1 MKSIKLN
8 MDNIDDKVVDK
19 INNKVR
25 VILVDDNNNVV
36 VTKYA
41 DIFML
46 PGGKINK
53 GESLEKG
60 LVREVKEELGIDL
73 SSDNFIPF
81 IEISTFIEDYPVV
94 GNSKKENRI
103 NNTTY
108 YLVRTNKKYN
118 KDNISLSDREKEN
131 GFEVRTLNIIELLK
145 LIISYHSDNERYVY
159 FKYELLHVID
169 ELNKYLNKEKAVRY
183 NKYINSY
190 KNSDKSVDM
199 HIHSM
204 YSDGEL
210 SPDELVELA
219 FNYNIGTMAITDHD
233 TINGIKNLNRN
244 SSLIFDSGINVIDG
258 IELSAKVDKGIMHI
272 LGYGIDKD
280 NDLLNRRL
288 NKIRDINVNTVLSII
303 EILKND
309 YNIYFSYDDLR
320 NLINSNHNLGRPDV
334 ARLLMKN
341 GYVKTVPEAFDRYLI
356 SAREKLG
363 KRLKGLPYEEC
374 IDLIIKSGGIPVL
387 AHPKTLKLDNN
398 DLRELIKYMK
408 SIGLSGVEVYHSIHS
423 KEERNEFLNIAND
436 YDLLIS
442 GGTDYHG
449 PVNKPYIKLGSG
461 ENNNVKIRKL
471 SLVDELNRKMQ
482 L

>member
-1 MKSIKLN
+1 MILVGKNLQNVDVFNHQSVNQTRVIFLNDKNDTILIKKDDVFVFPGCIVGNDERADNCLIKYLKDEFRLKFNVNDFGPIIEKATYYENYIIESTNEIKNIYNVTDCFMLETTLN
-8 MDNIDDKVVDK
+8 FEELNISEIEKNNNFEILILNVDEALKLVNNYHSTNKMYDDYKDEMLSFLNVLKNFITMQKKVKHDNI
-19 INNKVR
+19 
-25 VILVDDNNNVV
+25 
-36 VTKYA
+36 
-41 DIFML
+41 
-46 PGGKINK
+46 
-53 GESLEKG
+53 
-60 LVREVKEELGIDL
+60 VK
-73 SSDNFIPF
+73 
-81 IEISTFIEDYPVV
+81 TF
-94 GNSKKENRI
+94 KKSE
-103 NNTTY
+103 
-108 YLVRTNKKYN
+108 
-118 KDNISLSDREKEN
+118 
-131 GFEVRTLNIIELLK
+131 K
-145 LIISYHSDNERYVY
+145 LI
-159 FKYELLHVID
+159 
-169 ELNKYLNKEKAVRY
+169 
-183 NKYINSY
+183 
-190 KNSDKSVDM
+190 DM
-199 HIHSM
+199 HIHSL

-210 SPDELVELA
+210 SPNELVELA
-219 FNYNIGTMAITDHD
+219 FNYDIGTIAITDHD

-244 SSLIFDSGINVIDG
+244 SSLIVDSGINVIDG

-272 LGYGIDKD
+272 LGYGIDK
-280 NDLLNRRL
+280 NNELLNKKL
-288 NKIRDINVNTVLSII
+288 NKIRDINVNTVLSYI

-341 GYVKTVPEAFDRYLI
+341 GYVKSVPEAFDKYLI
-356 SAREKLG
+356 AAREKLG
-363 KRLKGLPYEEC
+363 KRLKGIPFEEC

-398 DLRELIKYMK
+398 DLRELIRYMK

-423 KEERNEFLNIAND
+423 EEERNDFLNIAND
-436 YDLLIS
+436 YNLLIS